1 MVRFYRNTSL
11 PARILRLLLGLM
23 ITALGT
29 QIMVTASIGLNPRG
43 ILVQGLMAKTG
54 LRFGTVTQL
63 LGLIL
68 ILIST
73 CFRLYPGIGT
83 VLNVV
88 LIGYIVDL
96 YALLPFWATPNTLLF
111 QILLFLPGLFLF
123 SLGLAM
129 YLSEELG
136 SGPRDSI
143 MLLCLRLPHSSVALS
158 RTILDVFSA
167 GTGYFLGGPVGI
179 GSILAV
185 MLSGCMLQACF
196 RILHKDPRA
205 LCQKTIVDIIAT
217 LRRK

>member
-1 MVRFYRNTSL
+1 MVRFYRKTSL

-73 CFRLYPGIGT
+73 CFRLYPG
-83 VLNVV
+83 
-88 LIGYIVDL
+88 IGYIVDL